1 MPIPIK
7 WRVGTFNLFNLVLPG
22 TPYYGEQVY
31 DRETY
36 DQKIAWI
43 AGQLRAMEADVVGF
57 QEVFHEAALREAL
70 STAGGRYAEAA
81 VHLAPGDEGKP
92 CVALASALP
101 VVEVGVHH
109 EFPID
114 ARIDIAGV
122 ELPLHR
128 FSRPV
133 LRARLEMPV
142 GGQVEVF
149 VVHLK
154 SKRPDVPDGADPHDP
169 LERAKG
175 KVRSLTIRAAE
186 AAALRAMLLDT
197 MSGGDRPVVVVGDC
211 NDVRDSVTTEIVS
224 GTPPWHRMPRELK
237 QRIWDRL
244 LYDVKQVRPRGHR
257 HDVTYTHVHNGRHE
271 TLDHILVSQEFMKPN
286 RSHLGV
292 VEYVREFNDH
302 LVDSTM
308 FRDPLPRHTSDHA
321 QVVAT
326 LAMREPRGGG
336 RPA

>member
-1 MPIPIK
+1 MPPPIK
-7 WRVGTFNLFNLVLPG
+7 WKIGTFNLFNLVLPE
-22 TPYYGEQVY
+22 TPYYGDLEY
-31 DRETY
+31 DRDTY
-36 DQKIAWI
+36 DRKIEWI
-43 AGQLRAMEADVVGF
+43 AGQLRSMDADVVGF

-70 STAGGRYAEAA
+70 DAAGGKYAEAA

-92 CVALASALP
+92 CVALASCLP
-101 VVEVGVHH
+101 VREVALHR
-109 EFPID
+109 EFPAA
-114 ARIDIAGV
+114 ARIDIGGV
-122 ELPLHR
+122 ALPLDR

-154 SKRPDVPDGADPHDP
+154 SKRPEVPDGADPHDP

-186 AAALRAMLLDT
+186 AAALRAMLLET
-197 MSGGDRPVVVVGDC
+197 LGGNRVPVVVVGDC

-224 GTPPWHRMPRELK
+224 GTPPWHRMPMEVK

-244 LYDVKQVRPRGHR
+244 LYDVKDVRPRGHR

-286 RSHLGV
+286 RAHLGV

-326 LAMREPRGGG
+326 LAMREPR
-336 RPA
+336 R